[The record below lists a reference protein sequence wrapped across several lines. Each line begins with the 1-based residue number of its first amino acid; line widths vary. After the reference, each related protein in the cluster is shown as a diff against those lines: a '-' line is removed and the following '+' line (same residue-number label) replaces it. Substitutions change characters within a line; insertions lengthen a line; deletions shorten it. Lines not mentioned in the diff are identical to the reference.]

1 MNARFEEAVSKK
13 QIDRGRAALQ
23 KLKCS
28 AAAMDIS
35 LTPDSAEESDNVGGI
50 TSKGKVKEH
59 ANDRAKM
66 KATASTSASK
76 FKKQWT

>member
-13 QIDRGRAALQ
+13 EMDRGRATLQ
-23 KLKCS
+23 KLKRS
-28 AAAMDIS
+28 AAAIDFS
-35 LTPDSAEESDNVGGI
+35 LAPGSAEESDNTRGI
-50 TSKGKVKEH
+50 TSKGKAKEH

-76 FKKQWT
+76 SKKQWT